1 MTALHNVA
9 RERLERGELS
19 LGLGL
24 RLARTVDIAKTLKTC
39 GYDWLFIDL
48 EHNTMSIDT
57 AAQIAVAAL
66 DTGITPLVRVP
77 ARQYWMATRMLDGG
91 ALGVVMPHVDT
102 ADEAREVVHHLRY
115 PPAGHRSVAGSL
127 APLDFKAM
135 KPGDIA
141 AQLDA
146 ATFLTVMVETPQSVE
161 NVDVIAATPGVDAVL
176 IGTNDL
182 AMEMGIPGDF
192 AHPRIVTA
200 YERVI
205 AACRKHRKFPG
216 MGGVY
221 GEDLMRRYVGM
232 GMRMI
237 LAGGDSGMIMQAATQ
252 RSTFLRGCLNTA
264 V

>member
-1 MTALHNVA
+1 MSNLRNVA

-24 RLARTVDIAKTLKTC
+24 RQARTVDIAKTLKSC

-66 DTGITPLVRVP
+66 DTGIAPLVRVP
-77 ARQYWMATRMLDGG
+77 ARQYWLATRALDGG

-102 ADEAREVVHHLRY
+102 PEEAREVVAQLKY
-115 PPAGHRSVAGSL
+115 PPIGHRSVAGAL
-127 APLDFKAM
+127 PQMDFKPVKA
-135 KPGDIA
+135 GE
-141 AQLDA
+141 LTTLLNA
-146 ATFLTVMVETPQSVE
+146 ATLITVMIETPQAVA
-161 NVDVIAATPGVDAVL
+161 NADAIAAVPGVDALL

-192 AHPRIVTA
+192 ANPRVVAA
-200 YERVI
+200 YEAVI
-205 AACRKHRKFPG
+205 AACRKHGKFPG

-221 GEDLMRRYVGM
+221 VEDLLRRYVGL

-237 LAGGDSGMIMQAATQ
+237 LAGGDVGMLMQAATQ
-252 RSTFLRGCLNTA
+252 RSSFLRGCL
-264 V
+264 

>member
-1 MTALHNVA
+1 MTALRNVA

-24 RLARTVDIAKTLKTC
+24 RMARTVDIAKALKTC
-39 GYDWLFIDL
+39 DYDWLFIDL

-57 AAQIAVAAL
+57 AGQIAVAAL
-66 DTGITPLVRVP
+66 DVGIAPLVRVP
-77 ARQYWMATRMLDGG
+77 RRQYWMATRALDGG

-102 ADEAREVVHHLRY
+102 AEEAREVADHLRY

-127 APLDFKAM
+127 PQMDFKPM
-135 KPGDIA
+135 KTGDITTV
-141 AQLDA
+141 LNA
-146 ATFLTVMVETPQSVE
+146 ATLITVMVESPESVE
-161 NVDVIAATPGVDAVL
+161 NVDAIAAVPGVDAIL

-192 AHPRIVTA
+192 TNPKIVGA
-200 YERVI
+200 YEKVI
-205 AACRKHRKFPG
+205 AACKKHGKFPG

-221 GEDLMRRYVGM
+221 AEDLMRRYIGM

-237 LAGGDSGMIMQAATQ
+237 LAGGDTGMMMQAATQ
-252 RSTFLRGCLNTA
+252 RAVLLRKCL
-264 V
+264 